1 MQAKKSRSRSGHVNK
16 QKKGPVIP
24 LIPQTIDFWISTQYS
39 DQFSSIFLLSFLPS
53 KNSEFIS

>member
-24 LIPQTIDFWISTQYS
+24 LIPKLLLFWDLNTIF
-39 DQFSSIFLLSFLPS
+39 
-53 KNSEFIS
+53 